1 MPKEIRNKDFF
12 SQGFTDGASI
22 DAINNTVSLTL
33 LFEL

>member
-12 SQGFTDGASI
+12 SQGFDASI